1 MRREADANGCRRWAA
16 PLRRLSKGHANDH
29 AVNVQW
35 MADDCC
41 RHVKTTLSGPTN
53 GRTSMQQTDR
63 DPVISVTQRSSWEWA
78 KLIRKLRWIGL
89 EDEARRLERAVSTLP
104 PEERGVCRPGP
115 SAPTRA
121 RR

>member
-1 MRREADANGCRRWAA
+1 
-16 PLRRLSKGHANDH
+16 
-29 AVNVQW
+29 
-35 MADDCC
+35 
-41 RHVKTTLSGPTN
+41 
-53 GRTSMQQTDR
+53 MQQTDR

-104 PEERGVCRPGP
+104 PEERGCVSAGP

-121 RR
+121 RQ